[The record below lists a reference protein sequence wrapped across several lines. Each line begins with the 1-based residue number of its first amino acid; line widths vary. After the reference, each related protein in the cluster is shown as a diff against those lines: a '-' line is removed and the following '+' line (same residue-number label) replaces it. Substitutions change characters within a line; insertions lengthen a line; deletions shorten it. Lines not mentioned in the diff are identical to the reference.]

1 MKVFFTDRVTTDFV
15 DVDYVNDLKLDQSQ
29 NFFNYAADKKKI
41 WYEFLCDYKGK
52 PWYVFFFSWNLL
64 SVTTTDGPPQ
74 PHQV

>member
-15 DVDYVNDLKLDQSQ
+15 DVDYVNDLKLDQNK

-52 PWYVFFFSWNLL
+52 PWYVFAPWDIVSDLY
-64 SVTTTDGPPQ
+64 
-74 PHQV
+74 